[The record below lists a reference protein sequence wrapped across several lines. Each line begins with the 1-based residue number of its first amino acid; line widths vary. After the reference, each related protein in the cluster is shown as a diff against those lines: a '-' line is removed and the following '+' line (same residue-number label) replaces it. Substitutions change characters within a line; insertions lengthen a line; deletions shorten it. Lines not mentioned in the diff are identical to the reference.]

1 MSLRASLPMWDISPR
16 KPMFLVGSPHVPR
29 ISIGIHDSLL
39 VSALCLANGETALL
53 LISVD
58 VLFISRESTE
68 TCRTAIARACG
79 MPASN
84 ILIGATHTHSGPVTA
99 TMLAWKDDPVVPAP
113 DAEYMEIFHA
123 GIVQAATAARQ
134 AARPAQLAVTT
145 ARVEGVGCNRL
156 APDGPFDSEAGLL
169 AVRSEGKLLALALVY
184 GMHPTVL
191 HEDSEGVGCNRL
203 APDGPFDSEA
213 GLLAVRSEGKLLALA
228 LVYGMHPT
236 VLHEDSQWVSSDF
249 LYYARQQLNE
259 AFPGLTTVYY
269 NAPCGNLSP
278 RYHVRGQTFTEAE
291 RLGRKLG
298 SVTVAALG
306 RLHEEDFQADIPLA
320 VLQGYAAMVSNHFST
335 VDDAQRALLSAQ
347 ERFEQLKREG
357 APHGP
362 VRTAE
367 CVIFGCEEGL
377 TLARAQAARE
387 TARLQEHYRKAE
399 VQALR
404 IGDAFVVGLP
414 GEQFVEY
421 ALQLKRAA
429 PARTFA
435 VSLANGEQISE

>member
-1 MSLRASLPMWDISPR
+1 MSLRAGVAVRDISPR
-16 KPMFLVGSPHVPR
+16 KPMFLVGYPHVPR
-29 ISIGIHDSLL
+29 ISIGIHDPLL
-39 VSALCLANGETALL
+39 ASALYLANGETALL

-156 APDGPFDSEAGLL
+156 APDGPFDSEAG
-169 AVRSEGKLLALALVY
+169 
-184 GMHPTVL
+184 P
-191 HEDSEGVGCNRL
+191 
-203 APDGPFDSEA
+203 
-213 GLLAVRSEGKLLALA
+213 LAVRSEGKLLALA

-347 ERFEQLKREG
+347 KRFEQLKREG

-435 VSLANGEQISE
+435 VSLANGELQGYIVTPEARNQVSYEAAFALFAAESGQRLIDTALGLLTELWK

>member
-1 MSLRASLPMWDISPR
+1 MSLRAGVAVRDISPR
-16 KPMFLVGSPHVPR
+16 KPMFLVGYPHVPR
-29 ISIGIHDSLL
+29 ISIGIHDPLL

-156 APDGPFDSEAGLL
+156 APDGAFDSEAGLL
-169 AVRSEGKLLALALVY
+169 AVRSEGKLVALTLVY

-191 HEDSEGVGCNRL
+191 HEDSR
-203 APDGPFDSEA
+203 
-213 GLLAVRSEGKLLALA
+213 
-228 LVYGMHPT
+228 
-236 VLHEDSQWVSSDF
+236 WVSSDF
-249 LYYARQQLNE
+249 PYYARQQLNE
-259 AFPGLTTVYY
+259 AFPGLTTVYH

-347 ERFEQLKREG
+347 KRFEQLKREG

-435 VSLANGEQISE
+435 VSLANGELQGYIVTPEARNQVSYEAAFALFAAESGQRLIDTALGLLTELWK

>member
-1 MSLRASLPMWDISPR
+1 MSLQAGVAVRDISPR
-16 KPMFLVGSPHVPR
+16 KPMFLVGYPHMPR
-29 ISIGIHDSLL
+29 ISTGIHDPLL
-39 VSALCLANGETALL
+39 ASALYLSNGGTALL

-58 VLFISRESTE
+58 LLFISRESTE
-68 TCRTAIARACG
+68 ICRTAIAGACG

-84 ILIGATHTHSGPVTA
+84 ILISATHTHSGPVTA

-113 DAEYMEIFHA
+113 DAEYMELFHA
-123 GIVQAATAARQ
+123 GIVQAATAACQ

-145 ARVEGVGCNRL
+145 AQIEGVGCNRL

-169 AVRSEGKLLALALVY
+169 AVRSEGKLLALTLVY

-191 HEDSEGVGCNRL
+191 HEDSR
-203 APDGPFDSEA
+203 
-213 GLLAVRSEGKLLALA
+213 
-228 LVYGMHPT
+228 
-236 VLHEDSQWVSSDF
+236 WVSSDF
-249 LYYARQQLNE
+249 TYYARLQLNE
-259 AFPGLTTVYY
+259 AFPGLTTVYH

-278 RYHVRGQTFTEAE
+278 RYHVRGQTFAEAE

-298 SVTVAALG
+298 ASVADALG
-306 RLHEEDFQADIPLA
+306 RLRVEDFQADIPLA
-320 VLQGYAAMVSNHFST
+320 ALQGYAELVPNHFSA
-335 VDDAQRALLSAQ
+335 VDEAQRALRAAQ
-347 ERFEQLKREG
+347 QHFEQLKREG
-357 APHGP
+357 APHGL

-377 TLARAQAARE
+377 TLARAQAAGE

-399 VQALR
+399 VQAFR
-404 IGDAFVVGLP
+404 IGDTFVVGLP

-429 PARTFA
+429 PARAF
-435 VSLANGEQISE
+435 VLSLANGELQGYIVTPEARNQLSYEAAFALFGAESGKRLIDTALGLLTKLWK

>member
-1 MSLRASLPMWDISPR
+1 MSLRAGVAVRDISPR
-16 KPMFLVGSPHVPR
+16 KPMFLVGYPHVPR
-29 ISIGIHDSLL
+29 ISIGIHDPLL
-39 VSALCLANGETALL
+39 ASALYLANGETALL

-99 TMLAWKDDPVVPAP
+99 TMLAWRDDPVVPAP

-123 GIVQAATAARQ
+123 GIVQAATAAWQ

-191 HEDSEGVGCNRL
+191 HEDS
-203 APDGPFDSEA
+203 
-213 GLLAVRSEGKLLALA
+213 
-228 LVYGMHPT
+228 
-236 VLHEDSQWVSSDF
+236 QWVSADF
-249 LYYARQQLNE
+249 PHYARLQLNE
-259 AFPGLTTVYY
+259 AFPSLTTVYH

-278 RYHVRGQTFTEAE
+278 RYDVRNQTFAEAE

-298 SVTVAALG
+298 ASVAAALG
-306 RLHEEDFQADIPLA
+306 RLREEDFQADIPLA
-320 VLQGYAAMVSNHFST
+320 ALQGYAELVPNHFLT
-335 VDDAQRALLSAQ
+335 VEEAERALGDAQQL
-347 ERFEQLKREG
+347 FEQLKREG
-357 APHGP
+357 SPHGP

-367 CVIFGCEEGL
+367 CVVFGCEEGL
-377 TLARAQAARE
+377 ILAKAQAAGE

-399 VQALR
+399 VQAFW
-404 IGDAFVVGLP
+404 IGDTFVVGLP

-421 ALQLKRAA
+421 ALQLKRVA
-429 PARTFA
+429 PARTFV
-435 VSLANGEQISE
+435 VSLANGELQGYIVTPEARNQLSYEAAFALFGAESGQRLIDTALGLLRKLWK

>member
-1 MSLRASLPMWDISPR
+1 MSLRAGVAVRDISPR
-16 KPMFLVGSPHVPR
+16 KPMFLVGYPHVPR
-29 ISIGIHDSLL
+29 ISIGIHDPLL
-39 VSALCLANGETALL
+39 ASALYLANGETALL

-99 TMLAWKDDPVVPAP
+99 TMLAWRDDPVVPAP

-123 GIVQAATAARQ
+123 GIVQAAKAACQ
-134 AARPAQLAVTT
+134 AARPAQLALTT
-145 ARVEGVGCNRL
+145 SQTEGVGCNRL
-156 APDGPFDSEAGLL
+156 APDGPFDSEAGML
-169 AVRSEGKLLALALVY
+169 AIRSEGKLVALTLVY

-191 HEDSEGVGCNRL
+191 HEDS
-203 APDGPFDSEA
+203 P
-213 GLLAVRSEGKLLALA
+213 
-228 LVYGMHPT
+228 
-236 VLHEDSQWVSSDF
+236 WVSSDF
-249 LYYARQQLNE
+249 PYYARQQLNE
-259 AFPGLTTVYY
+259 AFPGLTTVYH

-278 RYHVRGQTFTEAE
+278 RYHVRDQTFTEAE

-387 TARLQEHYRKAE
+387 TTRLQEHYRKAE
-399 VQALR
+399 VQAFR

-435 VSLANGEQISE
+435 VSLANGELQGYIVTPEARNQVSYEAAFALFAAESGQRLIDTALGLLTELWK

>member
-1 MSLRASLPMWDISPR
+1 MSLRAGVAVRDISPR
-16 KPMFLVGSPHVPR
+16 KPMFLIGYPHVPR
-29 ISIGIHDSLL
+29 ISIGIHDPLL

-99 TMLAWKDDPVVPAP
+99 TMLAWRDDPVVPAP

-123 GIVQAATAARQ
+123 GIVQAATAAWQ

-156 APDGPFDSEAGLL
+156 APDGAFDSEAGLL
-169 AVRSEGKLLALALVY
+169 AVRSEGKLVALTLVY

-191 HEDSEGVGCNRL
+191 HEDSR
-203 APDGPFDSEA
+203 
-213 GLLAVRSEGKLLALA
+213 
-228 LVYGMHPT
+228 
-236 VLHEDSQWVSSDF
+236 WVSSDF
-249 LYYARQQLNE
+249 PYYARQQLSE
-259 AFPGLTTVYY
+259 AFPGLTTVYH

-278 RYHVRGQTFTEAE
+278 RYHVRSQTFAEAE

-298 SVTVAALG
+298 SSVAAALG
-306 RLHEEDFQADIPLA
+306 RLREEDFQADIPLA
-320 VLQGYAAMVSNHFST
+320 ALQGYAELVPNHFST
-335 VDDAQRALLSAQ
+335 VEEAQRALREAQ
-347 ERFEQLKREG
+347 QHFEQLKREG
-357 APHGP
+357 SSHGP

-367 CVIFGCEEGL
+367 CVVFGCEEGL
-377 TLARAQAARE
+377 TLAKAQAAGE
-387 TARLQEHYRKAE
+387 TARLQERYRQAE
-399 VQALR
+399 VQAFR
-404 IGDAFVVGLP
+404 IGDTLVIGLP

-429 PARTFA
+429 PARTF
-435 VSLANGEQISE
+435 VLSLANGELQGYIITPEARNQLSYEAAFALFGAESGQRLIDTALGRLTKLWK

>member
-1 MSLRASLPMWDISPR
+1 MSLRAGVAVRDISPR
-16 KPMFLVGSPHVPR
+16 KPMFLVGYPHVPR
-29 ISIGIHDSLL
+29 ISIGIHDPLL
-39 VSALCLANGETALL
+39 ASALYLANGETALL

-145 ARVEGVGCNRL
+145 ARV
-156 APDGPFDSEAGLL
+156 
-169 AVRSEGKLLALALVY
+169 
-184 GMHPTVL
+184 
-191 HEDSEGVGCNRL
+191 EGVGCNRL

-347 ERFEQLKREG
+347 KRFEQLKREG

-435 VSLANGEQISE
+435 VSLANGELQGYIVTPEARNQVSYEAAFALFAAESGQRLIDTALGLLTELWK

>member
-1 MSLRASLPMWDISPR
+1 MQAGVAVRDISPR
-16 KPMFLVGSPHVPR
+16 KPMFLVGYPHVPR
-29 ISIGIHDSLL
+29 ISTGIHDPLL
-39 VSALCLANGETALL
+39 ASALYLSNGGTALL

-68 TCRTAIARACG
+68 ICRTAIAGACG

-84 ILIGATHTHSGPVTA
+84 ILISATHTHSGPVTA

-113 DAEYMEIFHA
+113 DAEYMELFHV
-123 GIVQAATAARQ
+123 GIVQAATAACQ

-145 ARVEGVGCNRL
+145 APIEGVGCNRL

-169 AVRSEGKLLALALVY
+169 AVRSEGKLLALTLVY

-191 HEDSEGVGCNRL
+191 HEDSR
-203 APDGPFDSEA
+203 
-213 GLLAVRSEGKLLALA
+213 
-228 LVYGMHPT
+228 
-236 VLHEDSQWVSSDF
+236 WVSSDF
-249 LYYARQQLNE
+249 TYYARLQLNE
-259 AFPGLTTVYY
+259 AFPGLTTVYH

-278 RYHVRGQTFTEAE
+278 RYHVRGQTFAEAE

-298 SVTVAALG
+298 ASVADALG
-306 RLHEEDFQADIPLA
+306 RLRVEDFQADIPLA
-320 VLQGYAAMVSNHFST
+320 ALPGYAELVPNHFSA
-335 VDDAQRALLSAQ
+335 VDEAQRALRAAQ
-347 ERFEQLKREG
+347 QHFEQLKREG
-357 APHGP
+357 APHGL

-377 TLARAQAARE
+377 TLARAQAAGE

-399 VQALR
+399 VQAFR
-404 IGDAFVVGLP
+404 IGDTFVVGLP

-421 ALQLKRAA
+421 GLQLKRAA
-429 PARTFA
+429 PARAF
-435 VSLANGEQISE
+435 VLSLANGELQGYIVTPEARNQLSYEAAFALFAAESGQRLNDTALGLLMELWK